1 MNDQQKLADLIEG
14 LLPDDDA
21 AKLRERIAA
30 EPDLREQYQ
39 ALQSLFN
46 ERAELFEHPVPAGLE
61 DSTLAILEIEGLVQ
75 SGSAA
80 VTPTLPEGLITATM
94 ARLEDEG
101 LVEAKPS
108 NGSRLPALCLILL
121 GLCLAFSLGWWL
133 KPSARAGDKVV
144 PVEKDL
150 LPSGINE
157 SLKLQVKSLEDQ
169 IQALREKESR
179 PQAANTE
186 VLALQKS
193 NESLRKE
200 LSQKRVEVAQARK
213 DAEDLKNRLAGSIEE
228 REAALK
234 SLAELKESAK
244 ERKRAYDQVLARL
257 SSKSQEL
264 QQVQKSEAESK
275 VELAKVKG
283 TLEEQRV
290 RIQDMDG
297 RYLALRKELEGVRGR
312 SVAATMLVKDAQ
324 FLDYWDGA
332 WKPVVNGVKLP
343 AGTLLRAEGSRTML
357 RFEQRSLRLV
367 AGFFQVRGKDRLIS
381 VPLNPISPGDEI
393 VASRRGSPSYQEPN
407 RGGRIDPIQ
416 GIFNRLRD

>member
-1 MNDQQKLADLIEG
+1 MNDPQKLADLIEG

-46 ERAELFEHPVPAGLE
+46 ERAELVEHPVPAGLE

-75 SGSAA
+75 SSGAA
-80 VTPTLPEGLITATM
+80 FTPTVPEGLITATM

-101 LVEAKPS
+101 LVEARPS
-108 NGSRLPALCLILL
+108 RGSRLPALFLMLL

-133 KPSARAGDKVV
+133 KPSAPAGDRVV
-144 PVEKDL
+144 PLETGPA
-150 LPSGINE
+150 PSRINE

-169 IQALREKESR
+169 IQALRDKESR
-179 PQAANTE
+179 PPTAKSE
-186 VLALQKS
+186 MLALQKS
-193 NESLRKE
+193 NESLREE
-200 LSQKRVEVAQARK
+200 LLQRTEDVAQARK
-213 DAEDLKNRLAGSIEE
+213 EAEELKSRLSESIKE
-228 REAALK
+228 RKAALK
-234 SLAELKESAK
+234 SLAELQESAD
-244 ERKRAYDQVLARL
+244 ETKRAYKGALARL
-257 SSKSQEL
+257 SSKSLEL
-264 QQVQKSEAESK
+264 GRLQKSDAKSK
-275 VELAKVKG
+275 AELAKVEG
-283 TLEEQRV
+283 TLEKQRV
-290 RIQDMDG
+290 RIRDMDG
-297 RYLALRKELEGVRGR
+297 RYLALRKELESVRGR

-381 VPLNPISPGDEI
+381 VPLNPVSPGDEI
-393 VASRRGSPSYQEPN
+393 VASRRGSPSNQEPN
-407 RGGRIDPIQ
+407 REGRIDPIQ